1 MARLKWT
8 KWQNATLDETYEI
21 NGSLESNTIT
31 NREIVRLNP
40 LSMNVVNTK
49 LSQERK
55 EVYVPE

>member
-49 LSQERK
+49 LS
-55 EVYVPE
+55 